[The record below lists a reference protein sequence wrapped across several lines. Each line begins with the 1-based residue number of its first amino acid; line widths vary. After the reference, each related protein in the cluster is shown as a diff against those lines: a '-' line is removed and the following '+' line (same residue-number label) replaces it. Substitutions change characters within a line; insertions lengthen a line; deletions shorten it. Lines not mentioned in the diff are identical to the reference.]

1 MATELDFV
9 FTEPAQRALS
19 FAQEEAQTLNFT
31 YIGTEHLLLGLL
43 RESDSTAAQI
53 LLGLG
58 ISLPRVRQAI
68 FYIVGPDQRVAAG
81 KLDLSPRTRRVIELA
96 SSETKRLGGQSI
108 DTAHLLLGLT
118 RDSNG
123 VATYVLTYLGVDMET
138 VRHRTVELLTNSIA
152 REAAASGE
160 GGEHNVNP
168 LLKQLGVDLTEEAR
182 HDKLDPVIGRQ
193 AEIDRVIQILRRR
206 TKNNP
211 ALIGE
216 PGVGKTAI
224 VEGLAQKIVH
234 DPENPL
240 RGKCIW
246 MLNTGALVAGAIY
259 RGQFEER
266 LRQVLDELKRT
277 GSILF
282 IDEFHTLVGAGANG
296 GALDAANILKPML
309 ARGELQFI
317 GATTLDE
324 YRRHIEKDAALER
337 RFQPVLVEESSVEDT
352 ILILEG
358 LRPRYEEHHQLIIA
372 DEAVQAA
379 AHLAARYIPERYLPD
394 KALDL
399 VDEAASRAWMYRYS
413 KVPLTPEMR
422 QKWQERLSE
431 IRGGA
436 WTAGDHVVTRHDIA
450 EVVSLWTGIPVTH
463 MVREESQRL
472 LQMEEALRRQVVGQ
486 EEAIQAISRAVRL
499 ARVGLKNVNRPI
511 GSFLFVGPTGV
522 GKTELGKA
530 LAHFMLGSDKALIK
544 LDMSEFMERHA
555 VSRLIGSPPGYVG
568 YEDGGQLTEAIRRR
582 PYSVLL
588 FDEIDK
594 AHPEALNLLL
604 QIIEDGA
611 LTESSGRRVDFRHA
625 MVVMTANVGSNLFKL
640 RSRLGFGGDKSATE
654 PKATV
659 MEKKGRVD
667 YENLKE
673 QVHSELKARFAPEF
687 LSRLDGIIVF
697 RPLEYDELLC
707 IVDILLQE
715 VHIALREKGIVLEVS
730 EAARAYLVEQG
741 YDPKMGARP
750 LRSAVRNLV
759 SEPLSELLLD
769 EKCNSGDVIRV
780 DCEADDGG
788 RLIFYDR
795 AGRRL
800 A

>member
-81 KLDLSPRTRRVIELA
+81 KLDLSPRTKRVIELA
-96 SSETKRLGGQSI
+96 SSETKRLGAKSI
-108 DTAHLLLGLT
+108 DTTHLLLGLT

-138 VRHRTVELLTNSIA
+138 VRHRTVEILTHPVGQPTNNPA
-152 REAAASGE
+152 GE
-160 GGEHNVNP
+160 GGEQNINP
-168 LLKQLGVDLTEEAR
+168 LLKQLGLDLTEEAR
-182 HDKLDPVIGRQ
+182 QGKLDPVIGRQ
-193 AEIDRVIQILRRR
+193 LEIDRVVQILRRR

-211 ALIGE
+211 ALIGQ

-224 VEGLAQKIVH
+224 VEGLAQKLVH
-234 DPENPL
+234 EPDNPL
-240 RGKCIW
+240 KGKRIW

-277 GSILF
+277 SSILF

-358 LRPRYEEHHQLIIA
+358 LRPRYEEHHQLVIT

-399 VDEAASRAWMYRYS
+399 VDEAASRAWMVRYS
-413 KVPLTPEMR
+413 QIPITPEM
-422 QKWQERLSE
+422 QQSWQTRLTE
-431 IRGGA
+431 IRQGEWA
-436 WTAGDHVVTRHDIA
+436 AGDHVVTRHDIA

-472 LQMEEALRRQVVGQ
+472 LQMENALRRQVVGQ

-499 ARVGLKNVNRPI
+499 ARVGLKQVNRPI

-530 LAHFMLGSDKALIK
+530 LARFMLGSDKALIK

-611 LTESSGRRVDFRHA
+611 LTESSGRRVDFRNTI
-625 MVVMTANVGSNLFKL
+625 VVMTANVGSNLFKL
-640 RSRLGFGGDKSATE
+640 RSRLGFARDNGDAKPA
-654 PKATV
+654 V
-659 MEKKGRVD
+659 VEKKGRVD
-667 YENLKE
+667 YDNLKE
-673 QVHSELKARFAPEF
+673 QVHSELKARFSPEF

-697 RPLEYDELLC
+697 RPLEYDDLLR
-707 IVDILLQE
+707 IVEILLQE
-715 VHIALREKGIVLEVS
+715 VHAALREKEIVLEVR
-730 EAARAYLVEQG
+730 EAAQAYLVEQG

-759 SEPLSELLLD
+759 SQPLSELLLD
-769 EKCNSGDVIRV
+769 EKCHPGDVITV
-780 DCEADDGG
+780 DCEINDGVG
-788 RLIFYDR
+788 RLIFCDR
-795 AGRRL
+795 DGRPFS
-800 A
+800 